1 MIGTLL
7 PLIVMVIFAGATR
20 SSLIQV
26 ILTTFFY
33 FTNPMFTFYLA
44 NYQIVISYVNQ
55 QTPDHDPIAIPL
67 VGGLHANFWLSI
79 GCFFL
84 QFVAFMSL
92 VMYKDEKES
101 LKFRAKD
108 KRAPRI
114 EQPQME
120 INQDVKNHEKDIRK
134 GEWPI
139 LAEKIHKTYPNGL
152 HAVCG
157 NSFGVK
163 KGSIMGL
170 LGPNGAGKSS
180 TFGML
185 AMDLPISQGDAFI
198 LNENIS
204 HINLTKEGRDL
215 GMCP

>member
-1 MIGTLL
+1 
-7 PLIVMVIFAGATR
+7 MVIFAGATR

-92 VMYKDEKES
+92 VMYKD
-101 LKFRAKD
+101 
-108 KRAPRI
+108 
-114 EQPQME
+114 
-120 INQDVKNHEKDIRK
+120 
-134 GEWPI
+134 
-139 LAEKIHKTYPNGL
+139 
-152 HAVCG
+152 
-157 NSFGVK
+157 
-163 KGSIMGL
+163 
-170 LGPNGAGKSS
+170 
-180 TFGML
+180 
-185 AMDLPISQGDAFI
+185 
-198 LNENIS
+198 
-204 HINLTKEGRDL
+204 
-215 GMCP
+215 